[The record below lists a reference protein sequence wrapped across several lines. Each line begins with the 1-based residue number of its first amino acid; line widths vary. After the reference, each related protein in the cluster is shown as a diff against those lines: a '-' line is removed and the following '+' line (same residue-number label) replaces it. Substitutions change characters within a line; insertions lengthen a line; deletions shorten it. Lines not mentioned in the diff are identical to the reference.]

1 MAGMLRVVTWNL
13 QGSAGLDVDAAA
25 GVLQEV
31 APDIAV
37 LQEVQRSQCIR
48 LAAACRMSGRRWA
61 FKHWPI
67 VSRPEGLA
75 VLSCSPLSAAAAF
88 VLRASWPWSWRRRVA
103 IDATAVVERRPIR
116 IVNVHL
122 SPHDETDGRGD
133 EIDRVIARRG
143 VVAPIL
149 AGDFNE
155 RPGAAPLRRLVEA
168 GWTDA
173 WALHQ
178 AAGGAAGSDG
188 RADRPDAGATNW
200 TANAAAGQPPTQRLD
215 MIFVP
220 DRWRVLSCWVVDE
233 PLDRLARLSDHLPVV
248 ADLELRS

>member
-1 MAGMLRVVTWNL
+1 MLRVVTWNL

-25 GVLQEV
+25 SVLREV

-37 LQEVQRSQCIR
+37 LQEVQRAQCTR
-48 LAAACRMSGRRWA
+48 LAAACRLPGRRWA

-75 VLSCSPLSAAAAF
+75 VLSSSPLSAAAAF
-88 VLRASWPWSWRRRVA
+88 VLRASWPWSWRRRIA
-103 IDATAVVERRPIR
+103 IDATAVVDRRPIR

-122 SPHDETDGRGD
+122 SPHGETHGRGE

-143 VVAPIL
+143 VVAPIV

-155 RPGAAPLRRLVEA
+155 RPGTAPLRRLVEA

-173 WALHQ
+173 WAEHRA
-178 AAGGAAGSDG
+178 AAGAVGLDG
-188 RADRPDAGATNW
+188 PPDGVDAGATNW
-200 TANAAAGQPPTQRLD
+200 TTGVAPGRPPTQRLD

-220 DRWRVLSCWVVDE
+220 DRWRVRSCSVVDE
-233 PLDRLARLSDHLPVV
+233 PLGRLARLSDHLPVV